1 MAAYVV
7 AQIDVTDP
15 EAFAKYRE
23 KVPHTVARYGG
34 RYRARGGGMT
44 VFEGEGARSRLVIIE
59 FDDVAAARRWYESE
73 DYAPLIALRQS
84 ASEGSVAVVEGV

>member
-15 EAFAKYRE
+15 DAFARYRE

-34 RYRARGGGMT
+34 HYKARGGDMT
-44 VFEGEGARSRLVIIE
+44 VLEGEGVKPRLVIIE
-59 FDDVAAARRWYESE
+59 FDDAAAARRWYESE
-73 DYAPLIALRQS
+73 DYAPLIALRRS
-84 ASEGSVAVVEGV
+84 ASEGSLVIVEGA

>member
-1 MAAYVV
+1 
-7 AQIDVTDP
+7 
-15 EAFAKYRE
+15 
-23 KVPHTVARYGG
+23 
-34 RYRARGGGMT
+34 MT
-44 VFEGEGARSRLVIIE
+44 VFEGEGVRSRLVIIE